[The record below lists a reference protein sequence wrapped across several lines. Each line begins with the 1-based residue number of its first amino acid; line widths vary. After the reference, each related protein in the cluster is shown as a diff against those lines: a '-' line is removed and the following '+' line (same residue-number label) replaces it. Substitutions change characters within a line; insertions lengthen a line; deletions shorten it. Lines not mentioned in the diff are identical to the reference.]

1 MQRPTAYHQG
11 GRYAARRQKQKQ
23 RYLLLHTLRLNDVL
37 SISQEAEDSCQCGD
51 GASYLTK
58 RCKFHENREP
68 GASHR

>member
-23 RYLLLHTLRLNDVL
+23 RYLLLHTPRLNDAL
-37 SISQEAEDSCQCGD
+37 SISQEAEDASQCRD
-51 GASYLTK
+51 GASLTK